1 MTLDKRSRRGVGSL
15 PIPDQPPLYL
25 LSFPICRGLA
35 TSETTL
41 VSEHTNVGKRLLL
54 WVRPVAAVLIFLF
67 AVAVALA
74 AGLLTPYFLAAW
86 TANIL
91 LLTIGAVV
99 SFALLTCAG
108 TKLAYLCW
116 GTDKGR
122 WTATLSGL
130 LTIIL
135 LGGLYVEVLRPSSSH
150 FAGVVPYANTKYWQ
164 LLTGSVIAYSEYDP
178 PQGVAVKPEAIVYLH
193 GGPGVRQAPFDQDIY
208 GSFAANGF
216 RVFLYDQAGSGLS
229 SFLPHLRDYTVARS
243 VADLEAVRQK
253 IGVEKLILI
262 GHSWGSTLA
271 ASYMAKFPTHVA
283 KAVFHSPG
291 EIWRLETGESYD
303 FSRTDVG
310 HQGLPG
316 PRLLAALLLR
326 DRNPE
331 AAEKLVSQLES
342 EILVVPSFRQT
353 LGTVVCKGD
362 FNKLPSNLIGVLDGH
377 ENPGVNPYV
386 LQQLIP
392 DTERAEADPHS
403 ALRENHTPAILLY
416 PECNYLSW
424 SGAVDYRKTLPNFKI
439 YYIPKAGHYIQF
451 EQPELLRRVILT
463 FLLDQPDAISPYKTD
478 ADPRRNQL

>member
-1 MTLDKRSRRGVGSL
+1 M
-15 PIPDQPPLYL
+15 
-25 LSFPICRGLA
+25 
-35 TSETTL
+35 
-41 VSEHTNVGKRLLL
+41 GKRFLL
-54 WVRPVAAVLIFLF
+54 WVRPVAAVLTFLF
-67 AVAVALA
+67 AVAVALVA
-74 AGLLTPYFLAAW
+74 SLLAPYFLAAR

-91 LLTIGAVV
+91 LLTISAVL
-99 SFALLTCAG
+99 SFALLACAG
-108 TKLAYLCW
+108 TKLAPSCW
-116 GTDKGR
+116 GTDRRG
-122 WTATLSGL
+122 WTATLGGL
-130 LTIIL
+130 LTIIFL
-135 LGGLYVEVLRPSSSH
+135 AGLYVGVLRPSSSH
-150 FAGVVPYANTKYWQ
+150 FAEVAPYANTKYWQ
-164 LLTGSVIAYSEYDP
+164 LSTGSVIAYSEYDP
-178 PQGVAVKPEAIVYLH
+178 PQGVAMKPEAIVYLH

-208 GSFAANGF
+208 GSFSAYGF

-229 SFLPHLRDYTVARS
+229 GFLPHLRDYTVARS
-243 VADLEAVRQK
+243 VADLEAIRQR

-291 EIWRLETGESYD
+291 KIWRLESGESYD
-303 FSRTDVG
+303 FTRTDAG

-316 PRLLAALLLR
+316 LRLLAALFLR

-362 FNKLPSNLIGVLDGH
+362 FNKLPSDLISALDGH

-392 DTERAEADPHS
+392 DTERAEADPHA
-403 ALRENHTPAILLY
+403 ALLENHTPTILLY

-424 SGAVDYRKTLPNFKI
+424 SGAVDYRKTLPNLKI

-451 EQPELLRRVILT
+451 EQAELLRRVILT
-463 FLLDQPDAISPYKTD
+463 FLLDQPDALSPYSTD
-478 ADPRRNQL
+478 ADPRMNQP